1 MPVSLW
7 VRSER
12 WGEKD
17 RQEKFQICSPSS
29 EITWVTAECGE
40 RQRPVPLCLEG
51 TVSSTCDLPARDS
64 QAVGRGPFQQEA
76 KERARLFTG
85 LVS

>member
-1 MPVSLW
+1 M
-7 VRSER
+7 RSER

-17 RQEKFQICSPSS
+17 RQEKFQICGPSS
-29 EITWVTAECGE
+29 EITWETAECGE
-40 RQRPVPLCLEG
+40 RQHPVPLCLEG
-51 TVSSTCDLPARDS
+51 AVSSTDLPARDS
-64 QAVGRGPFQQEA
+64 HGEGPFQQEA